1 MQATSRQS
9 FTEFDGDV
17 RPGSGRARVPVAL
30 NSAYLLAILALNIL
44 LFGGL
49 PVVLL
54 PLSGWYALLLVPVCL
69 SAPLHWALIHE
80 ATHRLLYPAPMANR
94 AAGRVLSVLFL
105 CPFDVLR
112 VGHLCHH
119 ALNGRPSDRPELYNP
134 AKAPRWRAG
143 LVFYFRLGIGLYLGE
158 LVCTLLSLL
167 PRPILRKVARSMAY
181 GGNDDSLR
189 IPDIAEHQ
197 LTAPRRLI
205 QIRIDAVLILLMWAL
220 AIWAWGWT
228 AWMFLAAVLVRGA
241 FVSLYDNA
249 PHYGMPL
256 GDVHQGHDSRFTPAL
271 RWLVLNA
278 NFHGTHHR
286 NPTLPW
292 SELPRRFAQEG
303 GTFRGHFLASPFQ
316 QLRGVIEVPGPSP

>member
-1 MQATSRQS
+1 
-9 FTEFDGDV
+9 V
-17 RPGSGRARVPVAL
+17 VL
-30 NSAYLLAILALNIL
+30 NAIYVLAISSLN
-44 LFGGL
+44 LFLFAGL
-49 PVVLL
+49 PLFLL
-54 PLSGWYALLLVPVCL
+54 PQSQWFALLLIPVCL

-80 ATHRLLYPAPMANR
+80 ATHRLLHPAPAVNR
-94 AAGRVLSVLFL
+94 GFGRVLSVFFL

-119 ALNGRPSDRPELYNP
+119 ALNGRPSDRPELYDP
-134 AKAPRWRAG
+134 SRTPRWRAG
-143 LVFYFRLGIGLYLGE
+143 LVYYFRLGAGLYLGE
-158 LVCTLLSLL
+158 LICTLLALL

-197 LTAPRRLI
+197 LTAPGRLL
-205 QIRIDAVLILLMWAL
+205 QIRIDAIVILAMWAL

-228 AWMFLAAVLVRGA
+228 VWLFLAAVLVRGA
-241 FVSLYDNA
+241 FVSLHDNA

-256 GDVHQGHDSRFTPAL
+256 GDVHQGHDSRLAPLF

-292 SELPRRFAQEG
+292 SELPGRFSQEG
-303 GTFRGHFLASPFQ
+303 RPYRGHYLTSPFR
-316 QLRGVIEVPGPSP
+316 QLRGVIQKSNFGL